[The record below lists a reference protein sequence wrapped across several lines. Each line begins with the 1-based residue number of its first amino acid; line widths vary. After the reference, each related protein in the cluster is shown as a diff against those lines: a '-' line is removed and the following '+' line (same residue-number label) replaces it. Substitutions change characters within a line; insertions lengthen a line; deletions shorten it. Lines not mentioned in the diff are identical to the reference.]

1 MDGVSFSM
9 ALRGFPSSDGLLGC
23 STFVIFQGDVLHPWC
38 WKVDHLRV
46 QILLVS
52 WSASGKFNPTLSD
65 KYLASG
71 VKPSNPHWAKH
82 LTISYC
88 MAICFSPKSAPQSP
102 IASPNR
108 LPIEMATNWGGPCL
122 ISGKPKYDSAVCY
135 HTNYSPG
142 ISISYPQ
149 KLSITKWSW
158 RVEFTNCL
166 NLVKLAT
173 KNGVLLGA
181 TFRCHNPSAELSPP
195 P

>member
-23 STFVIFQGDVLHPWC
+23 STFVIFQGDVLLPWC

-82 LTISYC
+82 LTISYWWLYV
-88 MAICFSPKSAPQSP
+88 FLKKVHHKVPLH
-102 IASPNR
+102 
-108 LPIEMATNWGGPCL
+108 LPIGFQLKWQRIGGVHVSSLANQNMIVLFVITL
-122 ISGKPKYDSAVCY
+122 ITAQVYPYHIPK
-135 HTNYSPG
+135 N
-142 ISISYPQ
+142 
-149 KLSITKWSW
+149 
-158 RVEFTNCL
+158 
-166 NLVKLAT
+166 
-173 KNGVLLGA
+173 
-181 TFRCHNPSAELSPP
+181 
-195 P
+195 